1 MTFSSQK
8 IFKPKFKKVS
18 LLIANCLINLFRK
31 LNKNLK
37 KFHSRNLK
45 RTFYVNVKTIF
56 GLHLPFAINFM
67 LNLISHLKKAWY
79 DSWSNMIILLY
90 FDVFVVLK
98 RPTNSKPL
106 NKINLDILVTDDLGC
121 LQGFFHVKPDEA
133 SGPNFMCML
142 YKFIRALTS

>member
-8 IFKPKFKKVS
+8 FFKPKFKKVS

-31 LNKNLK
+31 LKKNLK
-37 KFHSRNLK
+37 KLHSGNLK
-45 RTFYVNVKTIF
+45 RTFYVNMKTIF

-67 LNLISHLKKAWY
+67 FEFNKSFKKVCY
-79 DSWSNMIILLY
+79 NSWSNMIILLY
-90 FDVFVVLK
+90 SDVFLVLK

-106 NKINLDILVTDDLGC
+106 NKINLDILVTEDLGC
-121 LQGFFHVKPDEA
+121 LQGFFHVKPDKA

-142 YKFIRALTS
+142 YKFIRALIS